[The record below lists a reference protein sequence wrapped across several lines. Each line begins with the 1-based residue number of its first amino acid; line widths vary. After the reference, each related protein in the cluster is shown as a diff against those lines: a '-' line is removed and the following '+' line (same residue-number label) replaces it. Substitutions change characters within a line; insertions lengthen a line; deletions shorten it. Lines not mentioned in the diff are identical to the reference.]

1 MSLNDELERQGNW
14 LFCRR
19 SLLPIFVLAA
29 TFLDFLHGLIAPN
42 DFFAFVRDAFPH
54 YRYFCLAVSLAG
66 LAVRIHTVGHAP
78 AGTSGRNTRGQVA
91 DTLNTTGFYSIIRH
105 PLYFGNLL
113 ISLGIVLLTAAP
125 ASCSSLCS
133 PFRSTTNESCM
144 PKNSFSRASS
154 PNGTAAGVGTFP
166 PFFRSSALGG
176 GRSRSSPS
184 GKFFDRKKKRSG
196 RDFPDLHVLSPR
208 RAFRGGTPRRRLRAP
223 RPHRGERPPLPRVAV
238 SEEKSALRLPLSTE
252 PPLFPPASSA
262 ALRTFF

>member
-19 SLLPIFVLAA
+19 SLLPILVLAA

-113 ISLGIVLLTAAP
+113 ISLGIVLLTADP

-184 GKFFDRKKKRSG
+184 GKFFDRKKNGLVAIFLIFTFFHLAELFVEERLAV
-196 RDFPDLHVLSPR
+196 DYVLLGLTAASV
-208 RAFRGGTPRRRLRAP
+208 L
-223 RPHRGERPPLPRVAV
+223 LYL
-238 SEEKSALRLPLSTE
+238 ALRCLKKSRLCDY
-252 PPLFPPASSA
+252 
-262 ALRTFF
+262 R